1 MIKMTPC
8 KSKKYIKKFS
18 NHGNLVDM
26 KFFTVYT
33 NSMYI
38 KLTNASPQH
47 RGNNIAINS
56 EHVVTVHSTVVTRE
70 EGTVET
76 VTFVFCPPHGT
87 WEVSESFDHVVS
99 MLNQAVR
106 GESDNFV
113 TMPVAPTQQLEAVE
127 PVAKPKRATRIKLT
141 AE

>member
-1 MIKMTPC
+1 MIKMTPVRV
-8 KSKKYIKKFS
+8 KKYIKKFS
-18 NHGNLVDM
+18 NHGNFIDM

-87 WEVSESFDHVVS
+87 WEVSESFDHVTS

-106 GESDNFV
+106 GELDTFV
-113 TMPVAPTQQLEAVE
+113 LPVAPQLEAVE

>member
-47 RGNNIAINS
+47 RGNNIGISS
-56 EHVVTVHSTVVTRE
+56 EHVVTVHSSVVTRE

-99 MLNQAVR
+99 MLNQAQR
-106 GESDNFV
+106 GELDTFV
-113 TMPVAPTQQLEAVE
+113 LPVAPPTTQLEAVE
-127 PVAKPKRATRIKLT
+127 PVTKPKRATRVKLSV
-141 AE
+141 E